1 MLKYTKY
8 VWQYWSLSILDY
20 KHNYKFFFLIFNY
33 YCFNLKFLIF
43 FRYWNMGLH
52 KQYLKVGQNA
62 RDQIFGL
69 GRGGRTSSPLSMLI
83 SKGAKLNN
91 SE

>member
-1 MLKYTKY
+1 
-8 VWQYWSLSILDY
+8 
-20 KHNYKFFFLIFNY
+20 
-33 YCFNLKFLIF
+33 
-43 FRYWNMGLH
+43 MGLH

-69 GRGGRTSSPLSMLI
+69 SRGGRTSSPLSMLI

-91 SE
+91 SKSTLCISHFNQIKFSDSGK

>member
-1 MLKYTKY
+1 
-8 VWQYWSLSILDY
+8 
-20 KHNYKFFFLIFNY
+20 
-33 YCFNLKFLIF
+33 
-43 FRYWNMGLH
+43 MGLH

-69 GRGGRTSSPLSMLI
+69 SRGGRTSSPLSMLI

-91 SE
+91 SKSSISHLIKL

>member
-1 MLKYTKY
+1 
-8 VWQYWSLSILDY
+8 
-20 KHNYKFFFLIFNY
+20 
-33 YCFNLKFLIF
+33 
-43 FRYWNMGLH
+43 MGLH

-69 GRGGRTSSPLSMLI
+69 SRGGRTSSPLSMLI

-91 SE
+91 SKSSYNFISHIESKFKKNKNVNFV

>member
-1 MLKYTKY
+1 
-8 VWQYWSLSILDY
+8 
-20 KHNYKFFFLIFNY
+20 
-33 YCFNLKFLIF
+33 
-43 FRYWNMGLH
+43 MGLH

-69 GRGGRTSSPLSMLI
+69 SRGGRTSSPLSMLI

-91 SE
+91 SKSYNFFLLVILIRKIKKKSNQKC

>member
-1 MLKYTKY
+1 MFEYAKMFGNIGTLVNVLY
-8 VWQYWSLSILDY
+8 ILD
-20 KHNYKFFFLIFNY
+20 L
-33 YCFNLKFLIF
+33 YCFNLTFYF
-43 FRYWNMGLH
+43 FSYRYWNMGLH

-69 GRGGRTSSPLSMLI
+69 SRGGRTSSPLSMLI

-91 SE
+91 SKS

>member
-1 MLKYTKY
+1 
-8 VWQYWSLSILDY
+8 
-20 KHNYKFFFLIFNY
+20 
-33 YCFNLKFLIF
+33 
-43 FRYWNMGLH
+43 MGLH

-69 GRGGRTSSPLSMLI
+69 SRGGRTSSPLSMLI

-91 SE
+91 SKSNISHLIKL